1 MNCLTKAGV
10 LEENKLF
17 ATLDPTARKLTLP
30 NGEDIMLVDTVGLV
44 RRLPHKLVDAFHST
58 LEEALWADVVLNVC
72 DASSPECNEQIMVTN
87 DLLASLG
94 CGDKP
99 VINVMNKCDLV
110 PYVAEFPIIGKCVC
124 ISAKNGSGTDKLLEE
139 ISAALPQKRRRVSLL
154 LPFSAGKI
162 AGELEKNG
170 VVFSREYTESG
181 IKMDVLAEISYLD
194 KIKDYILPE

>member
-1 MNCLTKAGV
+1 
-10 LEENKLF
+10 
-17 ATLDPTARKLTLP
+17 
-30 NGEDIMLVDTVGLV
+30 
-44 RRLPHKLVDAFHST
+44 
-58 LEEALWADVVLNVC
+58 
-72 DASSPECNEQIMVTN
+72 
-87 DLLASLG
+87 
-94 CGDKP
+94 
-99 VINVMNKCDLV
+99 MNKCDLV